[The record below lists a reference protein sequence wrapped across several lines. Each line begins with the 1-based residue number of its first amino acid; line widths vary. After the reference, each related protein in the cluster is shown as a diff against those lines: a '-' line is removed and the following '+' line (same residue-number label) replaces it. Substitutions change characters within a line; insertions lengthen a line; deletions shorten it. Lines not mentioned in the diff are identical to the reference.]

1 MKLTL
6 TQYELIDLVNAAL
19 NIKLKFDDLI
29 IDKVNPFSV
38 TYEAAI
44 RATLNIYGNN
54 MVVFPDK
61 KIAAI
66 KHLRELMRNVDAGR
80 KFPTGATELGI
91 GLVQAKTA
99 IERPMETIEH
109 AHRYGE
115 PKSS

>member
-19 NIKLKFDDLI
+19 NLKLKFDDLI

-66 KHLRELMRNVDAGR
+66 KHLRELVSTVNCGR
-80 KFPTGATELGI
+80 IKENGI
-91 GLVQAKTA
+91 GLMQAKIA
-99 IERPMETIEH
+99 IESPLETIEH